1 MKKTQER
8 FEMLKAM
15 NTIVK
20 MLNNEGGYYEW
31 ITTIPDEAD
40 DEELLDCCQ
49 YDEIFKEAC
58 ESFRDI
64 MKRYGKD
71 GFYLVNERKLF

>member
-8 FEMLKAM
+8 FELLKAM

-20 MLNNEGGYYEW
+20 MLNHEGGYYEW
-31 ITTIPDEAD
+31 INTIPDEAD
-40 DEELLDCCQ
+40 DEELLDCCE
-49 YDEIFKEAC
+49 YDDIFKEAC

-64 MKRYGKD
+64 MKQYGKD
-71 GFYLVNERKLF
+71 GFYLVAEHKLF